1 MQTRR
6 RLLLGSLWLIAVGPA
21 IVAGCLGLFGMGMA
35 WYKTPYFVLVAFV
48 SIWAY
53 WHVVRQHFGIM
64 SLYKRKNQ
72 DGAMLDRKLDQ
83 WVLYLALL
91 APFVAFVVKNEEARS
106 TLSDLVGAELGI
118 YSGAAGWDA
127 MVVQFTIIVAGAAVV
142 AFVLRQVQRWWRGET
157 LNAAKILFLAA
168 VIPLHLVV
176 CYHPDSSTLALLGF
190 SACVTIFHDVQ
201 YHAIVWWYQRN
212 RMDKAGEK
220 AEKKYGF
227 ASKLGTNF
235 PLYAVCAIG
244 MGLTL
249 GYLGCVLDVN
259 PGCLPVIGSRDI
271 LLFGSELSMNE
282 IFYGVFLGVLMHH
295 YFVDQFIWRPSR
307 DQNIRRDLKME
318 EQQQTA

>member
-1 MQTRR
+1 M
-6 RLLLGSLWLIAVGPA
+6 GGDGHFASLFPRAPEL
-21 IVAGCLGLFGMGMA
+21 AGA
-35 WYKTPYFVLVAFV
+35 
-48 SIWAY
+48 
-53 WHVVRQHFGIM
+53 
-64 SLYKRKNQ
+64 
-72 DGAMLDRKLDQ
+72 LD
-83 WVLYLALL
+83 ANCEF
-91 APFVAFVVKNEEARS
+91 P
-106 TLSDLVGAELGI
+106 
-118 YSGAAGWDA
+118 
-127 MVVQFTIIVAGAAVV
+127 AAVV
-142 AFVLRQVQRWWRGET
+142 HPDPLPDDAPYARISLTLAPIAASRTLMLLIRGEEKRET